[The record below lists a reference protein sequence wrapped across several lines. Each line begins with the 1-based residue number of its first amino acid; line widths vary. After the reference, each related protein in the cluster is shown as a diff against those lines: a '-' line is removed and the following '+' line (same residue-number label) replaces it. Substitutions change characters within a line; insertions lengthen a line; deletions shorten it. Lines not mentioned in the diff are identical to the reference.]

1 MQSSQ
6 ISQTLQLA
14 DDEEF
19 DPARFKKKLE
29 AVSNNFRKHL
39 NPSEKVSYE
48 ETPVVVEE
56 ISNGGESQKNLIFD
70 NTKSAINQIRSKYQY

>member
-1 MQSSQ
+1 
-6 ISQTLQLA
+6 LA
-14 DDEEF
+14 DDEDF

-48 ETPVVVEE
+48 ESPAVVEE
-56 ISNGGESQKNLIFD
+56 ISNSSEGGGGS
-70 NTKSAINQIRSKYQY
+70 